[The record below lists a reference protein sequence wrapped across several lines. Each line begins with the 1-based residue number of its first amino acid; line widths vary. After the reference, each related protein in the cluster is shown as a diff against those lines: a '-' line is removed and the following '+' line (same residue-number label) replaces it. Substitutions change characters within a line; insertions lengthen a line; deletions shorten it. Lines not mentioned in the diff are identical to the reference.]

1 MEKSEISYWKIFCI
15 KEKKEEIKFL
25 NIQAGFTF
33 PKCVIFTDKI
43 IKMKL
48 WNTRNIQ
55 FIPAYYKYTFVLL
68 LVFSIS
74 TNIFAQIPDP
84 PIPIPITPNWTS
96 EIDQASA
103 NFGTSVAQAGDVN
116 GDGFDDVLIA
126 APLFDNGEADEG
138 KVFLYYGT
146 ATGVSATAAWTYES
160 NQINAQLGSSISG
173 AGDVNNDGYDDVIIA
188 AKLFDNGQI
197 DEGKVFVFY
206 GSVTGLS
213 ATPNWTKEINKT
225 NNYFGY
231 DVADAGDV
239 NNDGYDDILI
249 SVASYD
255 AGFSHVGI
263 VFLYLGSATGLNSSA
278 SWNASDYDGESNYGY
293 SLSAAGDVNG
303 DGFDDVI
310 VGAYATG
317 FDGQGCVYVFHGKP
331 GGLQNTSAWVDCGG
345 PDGALQGRSIS
356 SAGDVNGDG
365 YYDIII
371 NSTEGDGDENT
382 PVISLFHGSA
392 IGLSESPNWLLVSG
406 DFGGVF
412 NWANVSGGG
421 DVNNDGYSDIILG
434 SSGYDNGQ
442 TNEGAIYV
450 FTGSADGIPGSTS
463 WISESNQANAYLGSE
478 VANAGDIN
486 GDGYDD
492 IIASAPFYDNG
503 QTDEGQVYVYHGNS
517 GCLDLP
523 DVTLNFSDDIICSND
538 GAILLTDGSPS
549 GGFYTGTGIM
559 GTNYFNPNT
568 AGVGTHTIT
577 YTYIDLSGCSAI
589 ASDELTVVE
598 NPAAAT
604 TLGSASLNLCVSSPV
619 VLVANTGTDITYQ
632 WFKNNVP
639 IPGAIYLAYL
649 AYTTGNYQVQV
660 TNAAGCTKMSSKKK
674 VTHSGCKEGEE
685 INNNELVIYP
695 NPNNGVFN
703 FEYIN
708 DKLLNDKVSVE
719 IFDMQGRIVLNE
731 IFIANNGAVNGTINS
746 NLSGGIYQVR
756 ILQGGIY
763 KMKSIIIN

>member
-1 MEKSEISYWKIFCI
+1 M
-15 KEKKEEIKFL
+15 
-25 NIQAGFTF
+25 
-33 PKCVIFTDKI
+33 
-43 IKMKL
+43 
-48 WNTRNIQ
+48 
-55 FIPAYYKYTFVLL
+55 
-68 LVFSIS
+68 
-74 TNIFAQIPDP
+74 
-84 PIPIPITPNWTS
+84 
-96 EIDQASA
+96 
-103 NFGTSVAQAGDVN
+103 
-116 GDGFDDVLIA
+116 
-126 APLFDNGEADEG
+126 
-138 KVFLYYGT
+138 
-146 ATGVSATAAWTYES
+146 
-160 NQINAQLGSSISG
+160 
-173 AGDVNNDGYDDVIIA
+173 
-188 AKLFDNGQI
+188 
-197 DEGKVFVFY
+197 
-206 GSVTGLS
+206 
-213 ATPNWTKEINKT
+213 
-225 NNYFGY
+225 
-231 DVADAGDV
+231 
-239 NNDGYDDILI
+239 
-249 SVASYD
+249 
-255 AGFSHVGI
+255 
-263 VFLYLGSATGLNSSA
+263 
-278 SWNASDYDGESNYGY
+278 
-293 SLSAAGDVNG
+293 
-303 DGFDDVI
+303 
-310 VGAYATG
+310 
-317 FDGQGCVYVFHGKP
+317 
-331 GGLQNTSAWVDCGG
+331 
-345 PDGALQGRSIS
+345 
-356 SAGDVNGDG
+356 
-365 YYDIII
+365 
-371 NSTEGDGDENT
+371 
-382 PVISLFHGSA
+382 
-392 IGLSESPNWLLVSG
+392 
-406 DFGGVF
+406 
-412 NWANVSGGG
+412 
-421 DVNNDGYSDIILG
+421 
-434 SSGYDNGQ
+434 
-442 TNEGAIYV
+442 
-450 FTGSADGIPGSTS
+450 
-463 WISESNQANAYLGSE
+463 
-478 VANAGDIN
+478 
-486 GDGYDD
+486 
-492 IIASAPFYDNG
+492 
-503 QTDEGQVYVYHGNS
+503 YVYHGNS